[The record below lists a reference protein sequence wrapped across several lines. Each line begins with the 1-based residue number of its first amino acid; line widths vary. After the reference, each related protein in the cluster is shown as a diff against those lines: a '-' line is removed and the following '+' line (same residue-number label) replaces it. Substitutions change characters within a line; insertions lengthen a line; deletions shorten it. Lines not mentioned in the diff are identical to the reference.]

1 MIWMKDGRV
10 GVYILGKRVEIDG
23 IWNDGSHK

>member
-10 GVYILGKRVEIDG
+10 EVYVFGKKVETDS
-23 IWNDGSHK
+23 IWNGESHK